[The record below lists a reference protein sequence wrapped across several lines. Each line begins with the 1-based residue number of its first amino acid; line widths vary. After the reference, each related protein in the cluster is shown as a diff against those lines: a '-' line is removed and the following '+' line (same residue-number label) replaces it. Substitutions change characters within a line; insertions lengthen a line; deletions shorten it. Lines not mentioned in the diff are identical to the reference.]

1 MSSDSMVIVKYID
14 NGLTESASYNPYCT
28 ISGDD
33 MRQELEE
40 IQEKDRLCWV
50 SYGRVPTEA
59 VAARGSNI
67 RKLTV

>member
-14 NGLTESASYNPYCT
+14 NGLDEDSPSYNPYCT
-28 ISGDD
+28 ISGE
-33 MRQELEE
+33 QELEE
-40 IQEKDRLCWV
+40 VQEKDHLCWF